1 MSRVTR
7 VAVQGTLA
15 GLPIE
20 VIAARMQS
28 NRNAVYKLVHD
39 ARMRLRQGF
48 EARGVTSEEILSTF
62 S

>member
-1 MSRVTR
+1 M
-7 VAVQGTLA
+7 AVQGTLA